1 MVLNQLVISNSAQSH
16 SMQCEGFQTEVFSHV
31 SIGVTVSITHNNL
44 LFTSQDFPEFIE
56 DILDCLES
64 LEWFSYIGPL
74 DNGLGENNP
83 EIPNQDDEDI
93 TFSSLKYVYIKFHLC
108 EKDDPEEKEAI
119 IENFKQYLT
128 VKCPRL
134 TNPIQ
139 VNDNHSTEVIF
150 ESR

>member
-1 MVLNQLVISNSAQSH
+1 M
-16 SMQCEGFQTEVFSHV
+16 
-31 SIGVTVSITHNNL
+31 
-44 LFTSQDFPEFIE
+44 
-56 DILDCLES
+56 
-64 LEWFSYIGPL
+64 EWFSYIGPL

-93 TFSSLKYVYIKFHLC
+93 TFSSLKYVYIKFHLW

>member
-1 MVLNQLVISNSAQSH
+1 M
-16 SMQCEGFQTEVFSHV
+16 
-31 SIGVTVSITHNNL
+31 
-44 LFTSQDFPEFIE
+44 
-56 DILDCLES
+56 
-64 LEWFSYIGPL
+64 EWFSYIGPL

-93 TFSSLKYVYIKFHLC
+93 TFSSLKYVYIKFHLW

-134 TNPIQ
+134 INPIQ